1 LEIIYWL
8 IPIAIMLLAVAIA
21 AFVWAVK
28 SDQYSDLESPAYK
41 ILFDDDSD
49 GNDVINPEKSPLD
62 NNQNHDKR
70 KGSSPTHSSA
80 SQSSTIDKHS

>member
-1 LEIIYWL
+1 MEVLYWL
-8 IPIAIMLLAVAIA
+8 IPIALFILVIAIA

-49 GNDVINPEKSPLD
+49 PLNETQSP
-62 NNQNHDKR
+62 
-70 KGSSPTHSSA
+70 P
-80 SQSSTIDKHS
+80 QSKD